1 MNRAEELLQRATRQ
15 IDTPGHP
22 DYGKPFYVFS
32 EAGLK
37 IYIQELVMSK
47 ASDEDIEMAMKQRGI
62 RDSYEKM
69 SARTMAK
76 WVRDKIARI

>member
-1 MNRAEELLQRATRQ
+1 MNRADELLQKAARQ

-37 IYIQELVMSK
+37 IYIQELANSK
-47 ASDEDIEMAMKQRGI
+47 ISDEDIELAMKQRGI

-69 SARTMAK
+69 AGRTMAK